1 LAKFSLLPFLLLAP
15 DVSAGRTARALADES
30 GVSPAGIITIINI
43 TTAAEA
49 TMLTYHPGDKQ

>member
-1 LAKFSLLPFLLLAP
+1 LAKFSLLLPFLLLAP

-30 GVSPAGIITIINI
+30 GVSPAGIITIIT

-49 TMLTYHPGDKQ
+49 TMLTYHPGDKH